1 MQWLDVTKTIE
12 GRLLIAWFTGLWI
25 LTAIH
30 LVEGLEQIPV
40 LSLLSY
46 TLYSMGLHAFHIP
59 LVALVALWWSDST
72 CLTTLEETRS
82 LLTVGWDPHMH
93 RYMTAALSVSIL
105 IGVVAGNAVLV
116 QVSQH
121 EELKAYSSETLRSL
135 NTFQHFQKEV

>member
-1 MQWLDVTKTIE
+1 M
-12 GRLLIAWFTGLWI
+12 
-25 LTAIH
+25 H
-30 LVEGLEQIPV
+30 
-40 LSLLSY
+40 
-46 TLYSMGLHAFHIP
+46 FHPISS
-59 LVALVALWWSDST
+59 LVALWWSDST

-121 EELKAYSSETLRSL
+121 EELKAYSSGDFEVFEHISTLPEEYNLHRKHAL
-135 NTFQHFQKEV
+135 GIRY